1 MIHNDLTYIEGV
13 FSRCQCKGKI
23 SSDILLLTHE
33 YIANKGNSH
42 ESLCMYQSRDLA
54 FSKPIA
60 AMHVLTSVTNGVR
73 IFGNVYKSNMRFGR

>member
-54 FSKPIA
+54 YSKPIA
-60 AMHVLTSVTNGVR
+60 DARTNIR
-73 IFGNVYKSNMRFGR
+73 HERRTYFRKCLQK